1 MATTVAPFCLCSSPG
16 LQRYTSITGCRV
28 TVGHRQ
34 RGARSTKR
42 PREGSSK
49 ITPHRES
56 GSTLQEHA
64 RTRHVS
70 FLSNFKNTYTEWFK
84 FFPFIHLP
92 LNFVVFRFFLLS
104 FCCLPSRKTTPTPD
118 ISLALEKVSKSP
130 EQNKRPHKS
139 GGKNVHS

>member
-1 MATTVAPFCLCSSPG
+1 MFLVMFLLVPG
-16 LQRYTSITGCRV
+16 LAQVHVVHGMSRDGR
-28 TVGHRQ
+28 
-34 RGARSTKR
+34 APSTWRKKHQTPSR
-42 PREGSSK
+42 RFLE

-56 GSTLQEHA
+56 GSTIQEHA

-70 FLSNFKNTYTEWFK
+70 FFLISKTLTQSGSK

-118 ISLALEKVSKSP
+118 ISLAVEKVSKSP

-139 GGKNVHS
+139 GGRNGHS